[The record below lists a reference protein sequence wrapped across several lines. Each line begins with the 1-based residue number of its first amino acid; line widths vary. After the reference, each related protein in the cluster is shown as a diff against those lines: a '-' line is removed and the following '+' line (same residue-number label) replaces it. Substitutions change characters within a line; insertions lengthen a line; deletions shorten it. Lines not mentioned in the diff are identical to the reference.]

1 MQSNLNLKIKKFIKN
16 LYFKDFCKKFYYIFL
31 TSTLIFSIIL
41 VLKFIIFNT
50 KTYYLKVLLIF
61 ITINLILI
69 TLLLIFSYL
78 RKNKLK
84 LKIND
89 HFTLKDRLNS
99 YLESLKNNDK
109 QKTLFLE
116 KQLILLFD
124 QRRLTTF
131 EKLKITKFDFMI
143 YFFTLIFLLF

>member
-99 YLESLKNNDK
+99 YL
-109 QKTLFLE
+109 
-116 KQLILLFD
+116 
-124 QRRLTTF
+124 
-131 EKLKITKFDFMI
+131 
-143 YFFTLIFLLF
+143 